1 VKTPPQIQIGT
12 SGFSYDD
19 CVGPFYPKATPKSKW
34 FDYYVREFS
43 CLEINAT
50 YYTWMSTQAM
60 ESLASRAPVD
70 FRFAIKLN
78 KSLTH
83 QKGDP
88 SEGIKATIEQ
98 NLPIEDPVH
107 LAQFP
112 NGFRPSEES
121 WKRIEAL
128 SELDCLVVE
137 FRHIDWQTK
146 ETTGRL
152 RDLGISLCSV
162 DAPKIKGLPEFSKE
176 LTGEIAYI
184 RLHGRNA
191 EKWYEHDHAFERYNY
206 LYSYNEITKLAED
219 IAEMSERANDA
230 VVFFNNPYGAQA
242 VTNARQLAE
251 VLGVATTP
259 SQDALFE

>member
-1 VKTPPQIQIGT
+1 MSEPTIHVGT

-19 CVGPFYPKATPKSKW
+19 WVGPFYPKNLPKSKW
-34 FDYYVREFS
+34 FDFYLQEFS
-43 CLEINAT
+43 CTEINAT

-70 FRFAIKLN
+70 FRFAIKLH

-83 QKGDP
+83 GKDDA
-88 SEGIKATIEQ
+88 SEGIRATIEQ
-98 NLPIEDPVH
+98 NLPVDNPVH

-121 WKRIEAL
+121 WQRIEAL
-128 SELDCLVVE
+128 AELDSLVVE
-137 FRHIDWQTK
+137 FRHADWQT
-146 ETTGRL
+146 ENTIERL
-152 RDLGISLCSV
+152 RSLGISLCAV
-162 DAPKIKGLPEFSKE
+162 DAPAVKGLPQFSE
-176 LTGEIAYI
+176 AITGEITYI

-191 EKWYEHDHAFERYNY
+191 EKWYEHDKAYERYNY
-206 LYSYNEITKLAED
+206 LYSYNEITELAD
-219 IAEMSERANDA
+219 SISEMSERCADTF
-230 VVFFNNPYGAQA
+230 VFFNNHYAAQA

-259 SQDALFE
+259 SQTSLFE